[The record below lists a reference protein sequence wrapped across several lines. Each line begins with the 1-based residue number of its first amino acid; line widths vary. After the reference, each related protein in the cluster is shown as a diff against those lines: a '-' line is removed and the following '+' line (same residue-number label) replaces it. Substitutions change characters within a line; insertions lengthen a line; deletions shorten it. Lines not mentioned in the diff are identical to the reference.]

1 MSKKR
6 KFDKDDVLSEP
17 IGHYWQ
23 RLLESSEKSDIL
35 ILVKSEAGDVM
46 LKVYLM
52 SKLISNLHENA
63 IKFTNV

>member
-6 KFDKDDVLSEP
+6 KSDQNDVLSEP

-35 ILVKSEAGDVM
+35 ILVKSEACDVM

-52 SKLISNLHENA
+52 SKLISNLHQNA
-63 IKFTNV
+63 I

>member
-46 LKVYLM
+46 LKV
-52 SKLISNLHENA
+52 
-63 IKFTNV
+63 